1 MPLRS
6 FWSASANVSRVR
18 AEEGLEQID
27 LLLVANANF
36 ASGETVKE
44 LREAFLKR
52 MGEPAKADTASLR
65 EPPPEQHSEGIQK
78 LKQIFGA

>member
-18 AEEGLEQID
+18 AEESMEAID
-27 LLLVANANF
+27 LFFIANANCDP
-36 ASGETVKE
+36 AAVKD
-44 LREAFLKR
+44 LREALLKR
-52 MGEPAKADTASLR
+52 MGEPAKATASTR
-65 EPPPEQHSEGIQK
+65 EPPPEQHREGIAT